1 MVDAFRLAAAHKQFA
16 KVGVFEHRAESIH
29 ALPENFFPMGHKKQ
43 TAGLVRMLF
52 AEAFVVQRRNDRL
65 AGTGGGYDQIA
76 GIAPDL
82 ALGLQLIQDLLLVGV
97 WRNVHGIHCGIVGVE
112 VFFGLQRPGQPFFL
126 VFFVILKL
134 AVVPVVFKGRR
145 DLVDGLR
152 QIASGHLGVPF
163 QTAGQRCVGEIGRT
177 DISRGKTGVAV
188 EDVGFCVKAG
198 RLCVI
203 ADLDP
208 GVGQLPQ
215 LFDGFHIGGSHV
227 GGGDDAEFAAI
238 FGKFAK
244 VIDEKAQTAPL
255 DKGYQHI
262 NAVGRSDLFFELGKQ
277 LRLMGGAGKQGA
289 LGNGASR
296 AVQIRGGFAGGQS
309 GIGFPQ
315 KSKKLLRAAVNAK
328 GGKVRFL
335 GRAFNKADDLIG
347 QLDLGGDIPAVVQNI
362 IQTLLDHLRQILRK
376 HLGCFR
382 PVDGRNRLAIFR
394 NLRKLAVQLFIDNLF
409 VQTGM

>member
-16 KVGVFEHRAESIH
+16 KVGVLEHRAESIH

-52 AEAFVVQRRNDRL
+52 AEAFVVQRRNDCL

-82 ALGLQLIQDLLLVGV
+82 ALSLQLIQDLLLVGV

-188 EDVGFCVKAG
+188 ENVGFCVKAG

-203 ADLDP
+203 ADPDS
-208 GVGQLPQ
+208 GVGQFPK
-215 LFDGFHIGGSHV
+215 LFDGFYIGSSHV
-227 GGGDDAEFAAI
+227 GGGDDAEIAAV

-244 VIDEKAQTAPL
+244 LIDEKAQTAPL

-262 NAVGRSDLFFELGKQ
+262 NAVGGSDFFFKLGIQ
-277 LRLMGGAGKQGA
+277 LWFVSGAGKQGT
-289 LGNGASR
+289 LSNGAFR
-296 AVQIRGGFAGGQS
+296 AAQIRGGFAGGQS

-315 KSKKLLRAAVNAK
+315 KSKKLFCAAVNTHR
-328 GGKVRFL
+328 GKVRFL
-335 GRAFNKADDLIG
+335 RHILNKVDNLIG
-347 QLDLGGDIPAVVQNI
+347 QLDLGGDISAVVQNI
-362 IQTLLDHLRQILRK
+362 IQALLDYIRQILRK
-376 HLGCFR
+376 HLGSFR
-382 PVDGRNRLAIFR
+382 PVDGRNRFAIFR
-394 NLRKLAVQLFIDNLF
+394 NLRKLVVQLFIDNLF